1 MDPTEEPTPPEA
13 PRIPWTAPLIA
24 LVVVK
29 LPAAELGLN
38 TGDDGSGTFSA
49 S

>member
-1 MDPTEEPTPPEA
+1 MDLTEEPTPPEA
-13 PRIPWTAPLIA
+13 PRISWTAPLIA

-29 LPAAELGLN
+29 LPAAENAGA
-38 TGDDGSGTFSA
+38 TGSDGSGITA